1 MVAILQ
7 DLDECVSLIEATL
20 ADSHGAAEYALYIQA
35 LIHRQ
40 RGAECA
46 VHIFRLLGSL
56 PTIIKHIQNFLK
68 SYRPALRVP
77 AAVSAGSCCQPKQP
91 YLP

>member
-7 DLDECVSLIEATL
+7 DLDDCVSLIEATL
-20 ADSHGAAEYALYIQA
+20 ADSQGAAEYALYIQA

-46 VHIFRLLGSL
+46 VHNFRLLGRL
-56 PTIIKHIQNFLK
+56 PTITKHMHN
-68 SYRPALRVP
+68 
-77 AAVSAGSCCQPKQP
+77 
-91 YLP
+91 